1 MLMEYKTG
9 KKGELAGYVLIE
21 EIAGIEAMAKDETV
35 IESDLEYT
43 RIVLKSSGILFASEN
58 VESIK
63 EKMKL

>member
-9 KKGELAGYVLIE
+9 KKGELAGYVLVE

>member
-21 EIAGIEAMAKDETV
+21 EIAGIQAMAKDETV

>member
-1 MLMEYKTG
+1 MEYKTG
-9 KKGELAGYVLIE
+9 KKGELAGYVLVE